1 MPSFQQM
8 LSILT
13 SNSTNLLIQIAELN
27 ELREQLRKA
36 EQSTPRKCA
45 VEAAEKNA
53 A

>member
-8 LSILT
+8 LSILA
-13 SNSTNLLIQIAELN
+13 SNSTNLLFQISELN
-27 ELREQLRKA
+27 ELRERVRKA
-36 EQSTPRKCA
+36 EQSATRKCA